1 MRLLRA
7 WWSTRRHR
15 DLASSAVALTFSS
28 LWDMMDV
35 LLTLVLQTTG
45 TSFAFFGS
53 GGFGGCVGAV
63 GTVPV
68 NLLFLIPLGFLGLG
82 PPPP

>member
-1 MRLLRA
+1 MDVDTTGGA
-7 WWSTRRHR
+7 Q
-15 DLASSAVALTFSS
+15 DVILTWLPVQWRSLFQG